1 MLMAASLI
9 IFFLNDDNYEKVD
22 EDLLTQ
28 TAYEISNWDVVEFFL
43 CSSNDAFIFTT

>member
-9 IFFLNDDNYEKVD
+9 IFFFYDDNYEKVD

-28 TAYEISNWDVVEFFL
+28 TAYEISN
-43 CSSNDAFIFTT
+43 